1 LPETSYKNMCSILAE
16 LHLNY
21 RNVRTFE
28 EFVVF
33 ADQGLRLAHE
43 IQNNHQPSNN
53 EAEQIIRKT
62 FEDFLADMDLEDEG
76 FESLEDIL
84 VSEVDE

>member
-1 LPETSYKNMCSILAE
+1 MCSILAE
-16 LHLNY
+16 LHRNY

-28 EFVVF
+28 EFAAF
-33 ADQGLRLAHE
+33 ADQGLRLAYE
-43 IQNNHQPSNN
+43 VQTSTQPSNN

-76 FESLEDIL
+76 FESLEEIL